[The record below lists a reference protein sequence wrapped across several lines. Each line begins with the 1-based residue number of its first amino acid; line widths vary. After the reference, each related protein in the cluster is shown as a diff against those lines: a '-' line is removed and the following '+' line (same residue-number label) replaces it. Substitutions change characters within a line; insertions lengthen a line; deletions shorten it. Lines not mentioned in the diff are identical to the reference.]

1 VVWSSKGAPALC
13 FINGAAHND
22 HVAKVWV
29 GTSGFS
35 YKEWKGLFYPEH
47 LPDKQMLPF
56 YATRFPT
63 VEIDSTFYRMP
74 STKTLEGWRGSTPTD
89 FRFVL
94 KAPQQITHRQRLKVP
109 SEALQYLMSSMPLLG
124 GRLGLV
130 SYQLPPFFKCDPGRL
145 QAFLEVL
152 PTNVLAGFEFRHPS
166 WFIGEVYELLRRHGA
181 ILCVHDSEEGCSP
194 LELTAGTVYV
204 RLRRDRYSDHE
215 REEWRARLR
224 DWANSGIEVFAF
236 IKHKD
241 NPDAPRIAQAFAEGF

>member
-1 VVWSSKGAPALC
+1 VAPALC
-13 FINGAAHND
+13 FVNGEAHNA

-35 YKEWKGLFYPEH
+35 YKEWKGLFYPEN

-56 YATRFPT
+56 YATRFAA

-74 STKTLEGWRGSTPTD
+74 SAKTLESWRDSTPAG

-94 KAPQQITHRQRLKVP
+94 KAPQHITHRQRLQVP
-109 SEALQYLMSSMPLLG
+109 SEALNYLMSLMPLLG
-124 GRLGLV
+124 DRLGLV
-130 SYQLPPFFKCDPGRL
+130 SYQLPPFFNCDPARL
-145 QAFLEVL
+145 QAFLEIL
-152 PTNVLAGFEFRHPS
+152 SPNIPAGFEFRHPS
-166 WFIGEVYELLRRHGA
+166 WFTGEVYELLRLHRA
-181 ILCVHDSEEGCSP
+181 ILCVHDTEEGCSP
-194 LELTAGTVYV
+194 LELTAGAVYV